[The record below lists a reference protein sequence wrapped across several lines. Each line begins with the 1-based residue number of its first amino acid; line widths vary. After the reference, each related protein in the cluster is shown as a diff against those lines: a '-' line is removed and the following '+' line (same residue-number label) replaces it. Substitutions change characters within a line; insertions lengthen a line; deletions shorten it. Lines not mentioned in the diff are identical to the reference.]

1 MNTPKYNIEQQIK
14 KQIDERE
21 INPSRDLWSEIESHT
36 AKQTSSKSKINWLL
50 IAACLV
56 LIFSLGSIF
65 MFNKEEITPP
75 QMVETKVQPEI
86 IQPEK
91 SSKSEVDPILAEKTE
106 STPVK
111 NQVAVSSQ
119 KFEISKPEV
128 IIAKTETPLIKVK
141 QDQIIPE
148 VYKNQISTSIVVIDS
163 AKVPAKRKKYVDAST
178 LLFSVE
184 HKDVIENSK
193 QGSNVATIDLNTP

>member
-21 INPSRDLWSEIESHT
+21 INPSRDLWAEIQNQTET
-36 AKQTSSKSKINWLL
+36 QTSSKSKINWLL
-50 IAACLV
+50 IAACMA
-56 LIFSLGSIF
+56 LIFSLGSVFI
-65 MFNKEEITPP
+65 FNKEEITPP
-75 QMVETKVQPEI
+75 RMVETKVQPEI
-86 IQPEK
+86 TQPDK
-91 SSKSEVDPILAEKTE
+91 NSKSKLAPLLAEKTE

-148 VYKNQISTSIVVIDS
+148 FYKNQISTSIVVIDS

>member
-21 INPSRDLWSEIESHT
+21 INPSRDLWGEIESQT
-36 AKQTSSKSKINWLL
+36 ATQTSSKSKINWLL
-50 IAACLV
+50 IAACLA
-56 LIFSLGSIF
+56 LIFSLGSVL
-65 MFNKEEITPP
+65 MFNKDEIVEP
-75 QMVETKVQPEI
+75 QIAETKVQPEI
-86 IQPEK
+86 TQPEIIIEPEISPLIANK
-91 SSKSEVDPILAEKTE
+91 TEIVIKGEVAVASQNFQIAKSEV
-106 STPVK
+106 V
-111 NQVAVSSQ
+111 VA
-119 KFEISKPEV
+119 KPEV
-128 IIAKTETPLIKVK
+128 PLIKVK

-148 VYKNQISTSIVVIDS
+148 VYKNQISHSIAAIDS

-193 QGSNVATIDLNTP
+193 GGSNVATIDLNTP